1 MIVRSASQISLQLSH
16 QKSSWQPLE
25 HCKSLAKKLWFPVQ
39 GPTPMSYD
47 FFVSARCSKRC
58 DKMVDDGSTK

>member
-47 FFVSARCSKRC
+47 FL
-58 DKMVDDGSTK
+58 